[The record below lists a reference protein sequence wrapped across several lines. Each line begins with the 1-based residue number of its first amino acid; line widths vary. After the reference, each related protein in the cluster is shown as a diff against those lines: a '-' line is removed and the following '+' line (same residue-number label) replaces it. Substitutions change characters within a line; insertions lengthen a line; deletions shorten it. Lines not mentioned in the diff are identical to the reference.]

1 MNGIIISC
9 VSPVRVWVVWG
20 QDSFLLYSFLPTST
34 PQHSGQQGAE
44 AHHTLAGR
52 VADAPQAVVC
62 TPSLRRA
69 QLPALPHAAHQQALS
84 PQKRLV
90 FGKPLLGVA
99 PLWDFQFLILS
110 KSFITTNSESQNLA
124 KELLKVS
131 LGLKIWSTELSVCSG
146 STTEKIIL

>member
-1 MNGIIISC
+1 MNQGKLE
-9 VSPVRVWVVWG
+9 VVKQETARVNIDILG
-20 QDSFLLYSFLPTST
+20 TST

-90 FGKPLLGVA
+90 FGKPLLGWCSWSWA
-99 PLWDFQFLILS
+99 PGEERERFETS
-110 KSFITTNSESQNLA
+110 KEELA
-124 KELLKVS
+124 SLTRLTEASHTLKD
-131 LGLKIWSTELSVCSG
+131 LKTP
-146 STTEKIIL
+146 

>member
-1 MNGIIISC
+1 M
-9 VSPVRVWVVWG
+9 
-20 QDSFLLYSFLPTST
+20 YSKPALV
-34 PQHSGQQGAE
+34 
-44 AHHTLAGR
+44 L
-52 VADAPQAVVC
+52 
-62 TPSLRRA
+62 
-69 QLPALPHAAHQQALS
+69 QLPALPQAAHQQALS